1 MKKTILLSAGGTGG
15 HLFPAQALA
24 VVLQKRDWQVD
35 LATDERADQY
45 GQTFPAHEVHIVSSE
60 TIRSKNPVALAR
72 TGLKL
77 FKGFL
82 QASGIVKRIRP
93 SVVVGFGGYPT
104 FPPLAAA
111 LRHKVPTILHEQ
123 NAVMGRANRLLAK
136 GVSIIAESFA
146 ETRGLEDY
154 QAKAVHTGNPL
165 RENVIAAAATQF
177 DAPMEGGSFKLLVF
191 GGSQGA
197 RFFSDLLPPAL
208 EELDPELRERIEL
221 VQQCRPEDLER
232 VRAAYDGL
240 GVKAELAS
248 FFGDLPARIAK
259 SHLVVCRSGAT
270 SVCELAAIGRPSILV
285 PLPHALDQD
294 QSANAAMLEHAGG
307 AWPIA
312 QKDLTP
318 QRLASELTQ
327 LMTQP
332 DRLTAAAAA
341 ARAQGRPD
349 AVERL
354 ADLVEHVA
362 NGGTAQDFDKGVRA

>member
-1 MKKTILLSAGGTGG
+1 MEKTILLSAGGTGG

-24 VVLQKRDWQVD
+24 VVLQNRGWIVD

-45 GQTFPAHEVHIVSSE
+45 GQKVPARAVHIVSSE
-60 TIRSKNPVALAR
+60 TIRSKNPAALAS

-77 FKGFL
+77 LKGYL
-82 QASGIVKRIRP
+82 QASSIVKRIRP

-111 LRHKVPTILHEQ
+111 LRHRVPTILHEQ

-136 GVSIIAESFA
+136 GVSVIAASFA
-146 ETRGLEDY
+146 ETRGIEAY
-154 QAKAVHTGNPL
+154 QAKVVHTGNPL
-165 RENVIAAAATQF
+165 REAVIAAAAADF
-177 DAPMEGGSFKLLVF
+177 DTPVEGGSFKLLVF

-197 RFFSDLLPPAL
+197 RFFSELLPPAL
-208 EELDPELRERIEL
+208 EGLDAATRGRIEL
-221 VQQCRPEDLER
+221 VQQCRPEDLDQ
-232 VRAAYDGL
+232 VRAAYDRL

-248 FFGDLPARIAK
+248 FFGDLPARISA

-294 QSANAAMLEHAGG
+294 QSANAAVLQHAGG

-318 QRLASELTQ
+318 QRLTSELVE
-327 LMTQP
+327 LMTHTG
-332 DRLTAAAAA
+332 RLTTAAGAALT
-341 ARAQGRPD
+341 QGRPD

>member
-1 MKKTILLSAGGTGG
+1 MDKTVLLSAGGTGG

-24 VVLQKRDWQVD
+24 TALGKRGWTVE

-45 GQTFPAHEVHIVSSE
+45 GQVFPARAVHIVSSE
-60 TIRSKNPVALAR
+60 TIRSKNPLALAR

-77 FKGFL
+77 FRGFL
-82 QASGIVKRIRP
+82 QASRVVKRIRP

-111 LRHKVPTILHEQ
+111 LRHSVPTILHEQ
-123 NAVMGRANRLLAK
+123 NAVMGRANRLLAR
-136 GVSIIAESFA
+136 GVSVIAKSFG
-146 ETRGLEDY
+146 ETRGLEAY
-154 QAKAVHTGNPL
+154 AGKAALTGNPL
-165 RENVIAAAATQF
+165 REAVIAAAETPY
-177 DAPMEGGSFKLLVF
+177 DAPSANGALKLLVF

-197 RFFSDLLPPAL
+197 RFFSDLLPAAL
-208 EELDPELRERIEL
+208 AETDADVRARIVL
-221 VQQCRPEDLER
+221 AQQCRPEDLER
-232 VRAAYDGL
+232 VRAAYEGL
-240 GVKAELAS
+240 GVQAELAS
-248 FFGDLPARIAK
+248 FFGDLPARIAQ

-294 QSANAAMLEHAGG
+294 QSANAAVLEHAGG

-318 QRLASELTQ
+318 SRLAREITD
-327 LMTQP
+327 LMTHP
-332 DRLTAAAAA
+332 ERLSQAAMA

-362 NGGTAQDFDKGVRA
+362 QGGSARDFDKGVRA

>member
-1 MKKTILLSAGGTGG
+1 MNKTILLSAGGTGG

-24 VVLQKRDWQVD
+24 VVLQKRGWQVD

-45 GQTFPAHEVHIVSSE
+45 GQKFPARDVHIVSSE
-60 TIRSKNPVALAR
+60 TIRAKNPVALAR
-72 TGLKL
+72 TGYKL
-77 FKGFL
+77 FRGFL
-82 QASGIVKRIRP
+82 QASRIVKRIQP
-93 SVVVGFGGYPT
+93 AVVVGFGGYPT

-111 LRHKVPTILHEQ
+111 LRYGVATILHEQ

-136 GVSIIAESFA
+136 GVSVIAESFA
-146 ETRGLEDY
+146 ETHGIEDY

-165 RENVIAAAATQF
+165 REAVIAAAATSF
-177 DAPMEGGSFKLLVF
+177 DPPVEGGTFKLLVF

-197 RFFSDLLPPAL
+197 RFFSDLLPSAL
-208 EELDPELRERIEL
+208 AVLDTALRSRIQL

-232 VRAAYDGL
+232 VRAAYARL
-240 GVKAELAS
+240 GVTAELEC
-248 FFGDLPARIAK
+248 FFGDLPARIAA

-285 PLPHALDQD
+285 PLPGALDQD
-294 QSANAAMLEHAGG
+294 QSANAAVLQHAGG
-307 AWPIA
+307 AWTIE

-318 QRLASELTQ
+318 KRLEDELAA
-327 LMTQP
+327 LMT
-332 DRLTAAAAA
+332 DTGRLTTAAAA
-341 ARAQGRPD
+341 ARAQGRPQ

-362 NGGTAQDFDKGVRA
+362 SGGTAQDFDKGVRA